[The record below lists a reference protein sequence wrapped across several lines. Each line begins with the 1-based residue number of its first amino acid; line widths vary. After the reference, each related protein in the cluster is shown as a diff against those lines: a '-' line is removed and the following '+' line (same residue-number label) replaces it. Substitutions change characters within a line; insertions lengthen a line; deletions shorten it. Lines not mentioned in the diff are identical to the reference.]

1 MSLRD
6 VIDARRDRYLDWLS
20 QACSIPSLAGNPQG
34 LQAMVAWLEG
44 ILGPLGAATERL
56 AFASAPDVLL
66 AHLGGGERTVLVYD
80 HYDVQPID
88 PVSLWRQDPF
98 APVLED
104 GFLYA
109 RGVADNKGDLVARLA
124 AFEIYREHFG
134 ELPVRLKLLIEGEEE
149 VGSPSFP
156 ALVERYADKLLADGC
171 IWEGA
176 GVNHAG
182 APELV
187 FGAKGLAYLE
197 FLCSGLNDDQ
207 HSSVAVYA
215 PSPVWKLVEAL
226 AGLRDEDGRVLV
238 EGFYDDV
245 RAPTPE
251 DVAALETL
259 PFDEGAEKA
268 RLGISEF
275 VGGASGLDLMIRA
288 HFEPTC
294 NIAGIHAGFTVPG
307 ASKTV
312 LPKQA
317 LAKLDLRLVPEQDP
331 EDIVGKVRAHLQ
343 AHGFGDISV
352 TALGLV
358 HPARSPMDSLIG
370 RAAALACE
378 SVYELAPAVS
388 PLMIATG
395 PMHPIAHF
403 LGIPTVSP
411 AGVCRPDSKIHAPN
425 ENVAVTDF
433 LDTIE
438 YTVEWIRAF
447 AAL

>member
-1 MSLRD
+1 LS
-6 VIDARRDRYLDWLS
+6 VAEIVAHNSDRYLGWLME
-20 QACSIPSLAGNPQG
+20 ACSIPSLAGRPDD
-34 LQAMVAWLEG
+34 LEAMAAWLDARFG
-44 ILGPLGAATERL
+44 DLGATVQRL
-56 AFASAPDVLL
+56 APEAGPAALL
-66 AHLGGGERTVLVYD
+66 AELGSGSRSVLVYD
-80 HYDVQPID
+80 HYDVQPVD
-88 PVSLWRQDPF
+88 PISLWTRDPF
-98 APVLED
+98 VPTLDD

-124 AFEIYREHFG
+124 AFEVYRECYG

-149 VGSPSFP
+149 IGSPSFP
-156 ALVERYADKLLADGC
+156 ALVERHADKLSADGC

-197 FLCSGLNDDQ
+197 LVCDGLNDDQ

-215 PSPVWKLVEAL
+215 PSPVWRLVEAL
-226 AGLRDEDGRVLV
+226 ATLRDEDGRVLV

-245 RAPTPE
+245 TEPTPA
-251 DVAALETL
+251 DLKALETL
-259 PFDEGAEKA
+259 PFDEDAEKR
-268 RLGISEF
+268 RLGISDF
-275 VGGASGLDLMIRA
+275 VGGTSGLELLIRA

-317 LAKLDLRLVPEQDP
+317 LAKLDMRIVPAQDP
-331 EDIVGKVRAHLQ
+331 EDIVAKTRAHLQ

-352 TALGLV
+352 VALGLE

-370 RAAALACE
+370 RAATLACTP
-378 SVYELAPAVS
+378 VYELPPAVS

-395 PMHPIAHF
+395 PMHPIAHL

-438 YTVEWIRAF
+438 YTVEWIRAY
-447 AAL
+447 AAV

>member
-1 MSLRD
+1 MRELIES
-6 VIDARRDRYLDWLS
+6 RRDRYLEWLR
-20 QACSIPSLAGNPQG
+20 QACSIPSLAGNPEG

-44 ILGPLGAATERL
+44 TLGPLGAATQRL
-56 AFASAPDVLL
+56 TFDSAPDVLL
-66 AHLGGGERTVLVYD
+66 AHLGSGERTVLVYD
-80 HYDVQPID
+80 HYDVQPVD
-88 PVSLWRQDPF
+88 PVSLWKKDPF
-98 APVLED
+98 VPALEN
-104 GFLYA
+104 GLLYA

-124 AFEIYREHFG
+124 AFEVYRDHFG

-156 ALVERYADKLLADGC
+156 EVVERYADKLGADGC

-197 FLCSGLNDDQ
+197 LVCSGLNDDQ

-215 PSPVWKLVEAL
+215 PSPVWRLVEAL
-226 AGLRDEDGRVLV
+226 ATLRDVDGRVLV
-238 EGFYDDV
+238 DGFYDDV
-245 RAPTPE
+245 LAPTPE
-251 DVAALETL
+251 DLTALETL
-259 PFDEGAEKA
+259 PFDEEAEKQ
-268 RLGISEF
+268 RLGIPEF
-275 VGGASGLDLMIRA
+275 VGGASGLELLTRA

-307 ASKTV
+307 GSKTV

-317 LAKLDLRLVPEQDP
+317 LAKLDLRLVPEQVP
-331 EDIVGKVRAHLQ
+331 EDIVAKIRAHLE
-343 AHGFGDISV
+343 AHDFGDISV
-352 TALGLV
+352 TTLGLE

-370 RAAALACE
+370 RAATIACE
-378 SVYELAPAVS
+378 PVYDLPPAVS

-438 YTVEWIRAF
+438 YTIEWIRAF
-447 AAL
+447 ATV

>member
-1 MSLRD
+1 VRELIES
-6 VIDARRDRYLDWLS
+6 RRDRYLEWLS

-44 ILGPLGAATERL
+44 MLGPLGAATERL
-56 AFASAPDVLL
+56 PFESAPDALL
-66 AHLGGGERTVLVYD
+66 AHLGGGERTVLIYN

-88 PVSLWRQDPF
+88 PVSLWNQDPF
-98 APVLED
+98 APALQN
-104 GFLYA
+104 GHLYA

-124 AFEIYREHFG
+124 AFEIYRDQFG
-134 ELPVRLKLLIEGEEE
+134 ELPLRLKLLIEGEEE

-156 ALVERYADKLLADGC
+156 ALVERYADKLSADGC

-176 GVNHAG
+176 GVDHAG

-197 FLCSGLNDDQ
+197 LVCSGLDDDQ

-215 PSPVWKLVEAL
+215 PSPVWRLVDAL
-226 AGLRDEDGRVLV
+226 ASLRNEDGRVLV

-245 RAPTPE
+245 VAPTPQ
-251 DVAALETL
+251 DVAALEIL
-259 PFDEGAEKA
+259 PFDEEAEKR

-312 LPKQA
+312 LPRLA

-331 EDIVGKVRAHLQ
+331 ENIVAKVRHHLQ
-343 AHGFGDISV
+343 AHGFGDIAV
-352 TALGLV
+352 TALGLE

-378 SVYELAPAVS
+378 TVYELAPAVS

>member
-1 MSLRD
+1 VRELIES
-6 VIDARRDRYLDWLS
+6 RRDRYLEWLR
-20 QACSIPSLAGNPQG
+20 QACSIPSLAGNPEG

-44 ILGPLGAATERL
+44 TLGPLGAATERL
-56 AFASAPDVLL
+56 TFDSAPDVLL
-66 AHLGGGERTVLVYD
+66 AHLGSGERTVLVYD
-80 HYDVQPID
+80 HYDVQPVD
-88 PVSLWRQDPF
+88 PVSLWKKDPF
-98 APVLED
+98 VPALEN
-104 GFLYA
+104 GLLYA

-124 AFEIYREHFG
+124 AFEVYRDHFG

-156 ALVERYADKLLADGC
+156 EVVERYADKLGADGC

-197 FLCSGLNDDQ
+197 LVCSGLNDDQ

-215 PSPVWKLVEAL
+215 PSPVWRLVEAL
-226 AGLRDEDGRVLV
+226 ATLRDVDGRVLV
-238 EGFYDDV
+238 DGFYDDV
-245 RAPTPE
+245 LAPTPE
-251 DVAALETL
+251 DLTALETL
-259 PFDEGAEKA
+259 PFDEEAEKQ

-275 VGGASGLDLMIRA
+275 VGGASGLELLTRA

-307 ASKTV
+307 GSKTV

-317 LAKLDLRLVPEQDP
+317 LAKLDLRLVPEQVP
-331 EDIVGKVRAHLQ
+331 EDIVAKIRAHLK
-343 AHGFGDISV
+343 AHDFGDISV
-352 TALGLV
+352 TTLGLE

-370 RAAALACE
+370 RAATIACE
-378 SVYELAPAVS
+378 PVYDLPPAVS

-438 YTVEWIRAF
+438 YTIEWIRAF
-447 AAL
+447 ATV

>member
-1 MSLRD
+1 MRELIES
-6 VIDARRDRYLDWLS
+6 RRDRYLEWLR
-20 QACSIPSLAGNPQG
+20 QACSIPSLAGNPEG

-44 ILGPLGAATERL
+44 TLGPLGAATERL
-56 AFASAPDVLL
+56 TFDSAPDVLL
-66 AHLGGGERTVLVYD
+66 AHLGSGERTVLVYD
-80 HYDVQPID
+80 HYDVQPVD
-88 PVSLWRQDPF
+88 PVSLWKKDPF
-98 APVLED
+98 VPALEN
-104 GFLYA
+104 GLLYA

-124 AFEIYREHFG
+124 AFEVYRDHFG

-156 ALVERYADKLLADGC
+156 EVVERYADKLGADGC

-197 FLCSGLNDDQ
+197 LVCSGLNDDQ

-215 PSPVWKLVEAL
+215 SSPVWRLVEAL
-226 AGLRDEDGRVLV
+226 ATLRDVDGRVLV
-238 EGFYDDV
+238 DGFYEDV
-245 RAPTPE
+245 LAPTPE
-251 DVAALETL
+251 DLTALETL
-259 PFDEGAEKA
+259 PFDEEAEKQ

-275 VGGASGLDLMIRA
+275 VGGASGLELLTRA

-307 ASKTV
+307 GSKTV

-317 LAKLDLRLVPEQDP
+317 LAKLDLRLVPEQVP
-331 EDIVGKVRAHLQ
+331 EDIVAKIRAHLK
-343 AHGFGDISV
+343 AHDFGDISV
-352 TALGLV
+352 TTLGLE

-370 RAAALACE
+370 RAATIACE
-378 SVYELAPAVS
+378 PVYDLPPAVS

-438 YTVEWIRAF
+438 YTIEWIRAF
-447 AAL
+447 ATV

>member
-1 MSLRD
+1 
-6 VIDARRDRYLDWLS
+6 
-20 QACSIPSLAGNPQG
+20 
-34 LQAMVAWLEG
+34 MVAWLEG
-44 ILGPLGAATERL
+44 TLGPLGAATERL
-56 AFASAPDVLL
+56 TFDSAPDVLL
-66 AHLGGGERTVLVYD
+66 AHLGSGERTVLVYD
-80 HYDVQPID
+80 HYDVQPVD
-88 PVSLWRQDPF
+88 PVSLWKKDPF
-98 APVLED
+98 VPALEN
-104 GFLYA
+104 GLLYA

-124 AFEIYREHFG
+124 AFEVYREHFG

-156 ALVERYADKLLADGC
+156 EVVERYADKLGADGC

-197 FLCSGLNDDQ
+197 LVCSGLNDDQ

-215 PSPVWKLVEAL
+215 PSPVWRLVEAL
-226 AGLRDEDGRVLV
+226 ATLRDVDGRVLV
-238 EGFYDDV
+238 DGFYEDV
-245 RAPTPE
+245 LAPTPE
-251 DVAALETL
+251 DLTALETL
-259 PFDEGAEKA
+259 PFDEEAEKQ

-275 VGGASGLDLMIRA
+275 VGGASGLELLTRA

-307 ASKTV
+307 GSKTV

-317 LAKLDLRLVPEQDP
+317 LAKLDLRLVPEQVP
-331 EDIVGKVRAHLQ
+331 EDIVAKIRAHLK
-343 AHGFGDISV
+343 AHDFGDISV
-352 TALGLV
+352 TTLGLE

-370 RAAALACE
+370 RAATIACE
-378 SVYELAPAVS
+378 PVYDLPPAVS

-438 YTVEWIRAF
+438 YTIEWIRAF
-447 AAL
+447 ATV

>member
-1 MSLRD
+1 VRE
-6 VIDARRDRYLDWLS
+6 VIEARRDRYLDWLCR
-20 QACSIPSLAGNPQG
+20 ACSIPSLASNPEG
-34 LQAMVAWLEG
+34 LDAMVAWLEDT
-44 ILGPLGAATERL
+44 LSSVGAECERL
-56 AFASAPDVLL
+56 ELEGAPEALL
-66 AHLGGGERTVLVYD
+66 AQLGSGARTVLVYD
-80 HYDVQPID
+80 HYDVQPVD
-88 PVSLWRQDPF
+88 PVSLWAGDPF
-98 APVLED
+98 APALRD
-104 GFLYA
+104 GLVYA

-124 AFEIYREHFG
+124 AFEVYREHFG
-134 ELPVRLKLLIEGEEE
+134 ELPVQLKLLVEGEEE

-156 ALVERYADKLLADGC
+156 ALVERYAPRLSADGC

-176 GVNHAG
+176 GVNHSG
-182 APELV
+182 APKLV

-197 FLCSGLNDDQ
+197 LVCTGLSEDQ

-215 PSPVWKLVEAL
+215 PSPVWRLVQAL
-226 AGLRDEDGRVLV
+226 ATLRDDRGRVLV

-245 RAPTPE
+245 LPPSRE
-251 DVAALETL
+251 DVAALEKL
-259 PFDEGAEKA
+259 AFDENAEKR

-275 VGGASGLDLMIRA
+275 MGGASGVDLLVRA

-307 ASKTV
+307 GSKTV
-312 LPKQA
+312 LPRQA

-331 EDIVGKVRAHLQ
+331 EDIVYKIRRHLENR
-343 AHGFGDISV
+343 GFSDISV
-352 TALGLV
+352 TALGLER
-358 HPARSPMDSLIG
+358 PARSPMSSEIG
-370 RAAALACE
+370 RAAGAACKGI
-378 SVYELAPAVS
+378 YELAPVAA

-395 PMHPIAHF
+395 PMHPIADF

-425 ENVAVTDF
+425 ENVRVEDF

-438 YTVEWIRAF
+438 YTIAWINAF

>member
-1 MSLRD
+1 
-6 VIDARRDRYLDWLS
+6 
-20 QACSIPSLAGNPQG
+20 
-34 LQAMVAWLEG
+34 MVAWLEG
-44 ILGPLGAATERL
+44 TLGPLGAATERL
-56 AFASAPDVLL
+56 TFDSAPDVLL
-66 AHLGGGERTVLVYD
+66 AHLGSGERTVLVYD
-80 HYDVQPID
+80 HYDVQPVD
-88 PVSLWRQDPF
+88 PVSLWKKDPF
-98 APVLED
+98 VPALEN
-104 GFLYA
+104 GLLYA

-124 AFEIYREHFG
+124 AFEVYRDHFG

-156 ALVERYADKLLADGC
+156 EVVERYADKLGADGC

-197 FLCSGLNDDQ
+197 LVCSGLNDDQ

-215 PSPVWKLVEAL
+215 PSPVWRLVEAL
-226 AGLRDEDGRVLV
+226 ATLRDVDGRVLV
-238 EGFYDDV
+238 DGFYEDV
-245 RAPTPE
+245 LAPTPE
-251 DVAALETL
+251 DLTALETL
-259 PFDEGAEKA
+259 PFDEEAEKQ

-275 VGGASGLDLMIRA
+275 VGGASGLELLTRA

-307 ASKTV
+307 GSKTV

-317 LAKLDLRLVPEQDP
+317 LAKLDLRLVPEQVP
-331 EDIVGKVRAHLQ
+331 EDIVAKIRAHLE
-343 AHGFGDISV
+343 AHDFGDISV
-352 TALGLV
+352 TTLGLE

-370 RAAALACE
+370 RAATIACE
-378 SVYELAPAVS
+378 PVYDLPPAVS

-438 YTVEWIRAF
+438 YTIEWIRAF
-447 AAL
+447 ATV

>member
-1 MSLRD
+1 MRELIES
-6 VIDARRDRYLDWLS
+6 RRDRYLEWLR
-20 QACSIPSLAGNPQG
+20 QACSIPSLAGNPEG

-44 ILGPLGAATERL
+44 TLGPLGAATERL
-56 AFASAPDVLL
+56 TFDSAPDVLL
-66 AHLGGGERTVLVYD
+66 AHLGSGERTVLVYD
-80 HYDVQPID
+80 HYDVQPVD
-88 PVSLWRQDPF
+88 PVSLWKKDPF
-98 APVLED
+98 VPALEN
-104 GFLYA
+104 GLLYA

-124 AFEIYREHFG
+124 AFEVYRDHFG

-156 ALVERYADKLLADGC
+156 EVVERYADKLGADGC

-197 FLCSGLNDDQ
+197 LVCSGLNDDQ

-215 PSPVWKLVEAL
+215 PSPVWRLVEAL
-226 AGLRDEDGRVLV
+226 ATLRDVDGRVLV
-238 EGFYDDV
+238 DGFYDDV
-245 RAPTPE
+245 LAPTPE
-251 DVAALETL
+251 DLTALETL
-259 PFDEGAEKA
+259 PFDEEAEKQ

-275 VGGASGLDLMIRA
+275 VGGASGLELLTRA

-307 ASKTV
+307 GSKTV

-317 LAKLDLRLVPEQDP
+317 LAKLDLRLVPEQVP
-331 EDIVGKVRAHLQ
+331 EDIVAKIRAHLE
-343 AHGFGDISV
+343 AHDFGDISV
-352 TALGLV
+352 TTLGLE

-370 RAAALACE
+370 RAATIACE
-378 SVYELAPAVS
+378 PVYDLPPAVS

-438 YTVEWIRAF
+438 YTIEWIRAF
-447 AAL
+447 ATV

>member
-1 MSLRD
+1 MRELIES
-6 VIDARRDRYLDWLS
+6 RRDRYLEWLR
-20 QACSIPSLAGNPQG
+20 QACSIPSLAGNPEG

-44 ILGPLGAATERL
+44 TLGPLGAATERL
-56 AFASAPDVLL
+56 TFDSAPDVLL
-66 AHLGGGERTVLVYD
+66 AHLGSGERTVLVYD
-80 HYDVQPID
+80 HYDVQPVD
-88 PVSLWRQDPF
+88 PVSLWKKDPF
-98 APVLED
+98 VPALEN
-104 GFLYA
+104 GLLYA

-124 AFEIYREHFG
+124 AFEVYRDHFG
-134 ELPVRLKLLIEGEEE
+134 ELPVLLKLLIEGEEE

-156 ALVERYADKLLADGC
+156 EVVERYADKLGADGC

-197 FLCSGLNDDQ
+197 LVCSGLNDDQ

-215 PSPVWKLVEAL
+215 PSPVWRLVEAL
-226 AGLRDEDGRVLV
+226 ATLRDVDGRVLV
-238 EGFYDDV
+238 DGFYEDV
-245 RAPTPE
+245 LAPTPE
-251 DVAALETL
+251 DLTALETL
-259 PFDEGAEKA
+259 PFDEEAEKQ

-275 VGGASGLDLMIRA
+275 VGGASGLELLTRA

-307 ASKTV
+307 GSKTV

-317 LAKLDLRLVPEQDP
+317 LAKLDLRLVPEQVP
-331 EDIVGKVRAHLQ
+331 EDIVAKIRAHLK
-343 AHGFGDISV
+343 AHDFGDISV
-352 TALGLV
+352 TTLGLE

-370 RAAALACE
+370 RAATIACE
-378 SVYELAPAVS
+378 PVYDLPPAVS

-438 YTVEWIRAF
+438 YTIEWIRAF
-447 AAL
+447 ATV

>member
-1 MSLRD
+1 
-6 VIDARRDRYLDWLS
+6 
-20 QACSIPSLAGNPQG
+20 
-34 LQAMVAWLEG
+34 MVAWLEG
-44 ILGPLGAATERL
+44 TLGPLGAATERL
-56 AFASAPDVLL
+56 TFDSAPDVLL
-66 AHLGGGERTVLVYD
+66 AHLGSGERTVLVYD
-80 HYDVQPID
+80 HYDVQPVD
-88 PVSLWRQDPF
+88 PVSLWKKDPF
-98 APVLED
+98 VPALEN
-104 GFLYA
+104 GLLYA

-124 AFEIYREHFG
+124 AFEVYREHFG

-156 ALVERYADKLLADGC
+156 GVVERYADKLGADGC

-197 FLCSGLNDDQ
+197 LVCSGLNDDQ

-215 PSPVWKLVEAL
+215 PSPVWRLVEAL
-226 AGLRDEDGRVLV
+226 ATLRDVDGRVLV
-238 EGFYDDV
+238 DGFYEDV
-245 RAPTPE
+245 LAPTPE
-251 DVAALETL
+251 DLTALETL
-259 PFDEGAEKA
+259 PFDEEAEKQ

-275 VGGASGLDLMIRA
+275 VGGASGLELLTRA

-307 ASKTV
+307 GSKTV

-317 LAKLDLRLVPEQDP
+317 LAKLDLRLVPEQVP
-331 EDIVGKVRAHLQ
+331 EDIVAKFRAHLK
-343 AHGFGDISV
+343 AHDFGDISV
-352 TALGLV
+352 TPLGLE

-370 RAAALACE
+370 RAATIACE
-378 SVYELAPAVS
+378 PVYDLPPAVS

-438 YTVEWIRAF
+438 YTIEWIRAF
-447 AAL
+447 ATV

>member
-1 MSLRD
+1 LSLRD
-6 VIDARRDRYLDWLS
+6 VIDAGRDRYLEWLI
-20 QACSIPSLAGNPQG
+20 QACSIPSLAGNPEG

-44 ILGPLGAATERL
+44 MLGPLGAATERL
-56 AFASAPDVLL
+56 PIGSAPDALL
-66 AHLGGGERTVLVYD
+66 ANLGGGDRTVLVYD
-80 HYDVQPID
+80 HYDVQPVD
-88 PVSLWRQDPF
+88 PVSLWKRDPF
-98 APVLED
+98 VPVIEGGL
-104 GFLYA
+104 LYA

-124 AFEIYREHFG
+124 AFEVYREHVG
-134 ELPVRLKLLIEGEEE
+134 ELPIRLKLLIEGEEE

-156 ALVERYADKLLADGC
+156 ALVERYADKLGADGC

-197 FLCSGLNDDQ
+197 LLSSGLNDDQ
-207 HSSVAVYA
+207 HSSVAVYT
-215 PSPVWKLVEAL
+215 PSPVWRLVEAL
-226 AGLRDEDGRVLV
+226 ASLRDGDGRVLV

-245 RAPTPE
+245 VAPTPA
-251 DVAALETL
+251 DVEALENL
-259 PFDEGAEKA
+259 PFDEDAEKQ

-275 VGGASGLDLMIRA
+275 LGAASGLDLLTRA

-317 LAKLDLRLVPEQDP
+317 LAKLDLRLVPDQDP
-331 EDIVGKVRAHLQ
+331 EDIAAKIRAHLQ
-343 AHGFGDISV
+343 ARGFGDISV
-352 TALGLV
+352 TVLGLE

-370 RAAALACE
+370 RAATIACE
-378 SVYELAPAVS
+378 AVYELAPAVS

-425 ENVAVTDF
+425 ENLAITDF
-433 LDTIE
+433 LATIE

-447 AAL
+447 AAV

>member
-1 MSLRD
+1 MRELIES
-6 VIDARRDRYLDWLS
+6 RRDRYLEWLR
-20 QACSIPSLAGNPQG
+20 QACSIPSLAGNPEG

-44 ILGPLGAATERL
+44 TLGPLGAATERL
-56 AFASAPDVLL
+56 TFDSAPDVLL
-66 AHLGGGERTVLVYD
+66 AHLGSGERTVLVYD
-80 HYDVQPID
+80 HYDVQPVD
-88 PVSLWRQDPF
+88 PVSLWKKDPF
-98 APVLED
+98 VPALEN
-104 GFLYA
+104 GLLYA

-124 AFEIYREHFG
+124 AFEVYRDHFG

-156 ALVERYADKLLADGC
+156 EVVERYADKLGADGC

-197 FLCSGLNDDQ
+197 LVCSGLNDDQ

-215 PSPVWKLVEAL
+215 PSPVWRLVEAL
-226 AGLRDEDGRVLV
+226 ATLRDVDGRVLV
-238 EGFYDDV
+238 DGFYEDV
-245 RAPTPE
+245 LAPTPE
-251 DVAALETL
+251 DLTALETL
-259 PFDEGAEKA
+259 PFDEEAEKQ

-275 VGGASGLDLMIRA
+275 VGGASGLELLTRA

-307 ASKTV
+307 GSKTV

-317 LAKLDLRLVPEQDP
+317 LAKLDLRLVPEQVP
-331 EDIVGKVRAHLQ
+331 EDIVAKIRAHLE
-343 AHGFGDISV
+343 AHDFGDISV
-352 TALGLV
+352 TTLGLE
-358 HPARSPMDSLIG
+358 HPARSPMNSLIG
-370 RAAALACE
+370 RAATIACE
-378 SVYELAPAVS
+378 PVYDLPPAVS

-438 YTVEWIRAF
+438 YTIEWIRAF
-447 AAL
+447 ATV

>member
-1 MSLRD
+1 MRELIES
-6 VIDARRDRYLDWLS
+6 RRDRYLEWLR
-20 QACSIPSLAGNPQG
+20 QACSIPSLAGNPEG

-44 ILGPLGAATERL
+44 TLGPLGAATERL
-56 AFASAPDVLL
+56 TFDSAPDVLL
-66 AHLGGGERTVLVYD
+66 AHLGSGERTVLVYD
-80 HYDVQPID
+80 HYDVQPVD
-88 PVSLWRQDPF
+88 PVSLWKKDPF
-98 APVLED
+98 VPALEN
-104 GFLYA
+104 GLLYA

-124 AFEIYREHFG
+124 AFEVYRDHFG

-156 ALVERYADKLLADGC
+156 EVVERYADKLGADGC

-197 FLCSGLNDDQ
+197 LVCSGLNDDQ

-215 PSPVWKLVEAL
+215 PSPVWRLVEAL
-226 AGLRDEDGRVLV
+226 ATLRDVDGRVLV
-238 EGFYDDV
+238 DGFYEDV
-245 RAPTPE
+245 LAPTPE
-251 DVAALETL
+251 DLTALETL
-259 PFDEGAEKA
+259 PFDEEAEKQ

-275 VGGASGLDLMIRA
+275 VGGASGLELLTRA

-307 ASKTV
+307 GSKTV

-317 LAKLDLRLVPEQDP
+317 LAKLDLRLVPEQVP
-331 EDIVGKVRAHLQ
+331 EDIVAKIRAHLK
-343 AHGFGDISV
+343 AHDFGDISV
-352 TALGLV
+352 TTLGLE

-370 RAAALACE
+370 RAATIACE
-378 SVYELAPAVS
+378 PVYDLPPAVS

-438 YTVEWIRAF
+438 YTIEWIRAF
-447 AAL
+447 ATV

>member
-1 MSLRD
+1 
-6 VIDARRDRYLDWLS
+6 
-20 QACSIPSLAGNPQG
+20 
-34 LQAMVAWLEG
+34 MVAWLEG
-44 ILGPLGAATERL
+44 TLGPLGAATERL
-56 AFASAPDVLL
+56 TFDSAPDVLL
-66 AHLGGGERTVLVYD
+66 AHLGSGERTVLVYD
-80 HYDVQPID
+80 HYDVQPVD
-88 PVSLWRQDPF
+88 PVSLWKKDPF
-98 APVLED
+98 VPALEN
-104 GFLYA
+104 GLLYA

-124 AFEIYREHFG
+124 AFEVYRDHFG

-156 ALVERYADKLLADGC
+156 GVVERYADKLGADGC

-197 FLCSGLNDDQ
+197 LVCSGLNDDQ

-215 PSPVWKLVEAL
+215 PSPVWRLVEAL
-226 AGLRDEDGRVLV
+226 ATLRDVDGRVLV
-238 EGFYDDV
+238 DGFYEDV
-245 RAPTPE
+245 LAPTPE
-251 DVAALETL
+251 DLTALETL
-259 PFDEGAEKA
+259 PFDEEAEKQ

-275 VGGASGLDLMIRA
+275 VGGASGLELLTRA

-307 ASKTV
+307 GSKTV

-317 LAKLDLRLVPEQDP
+317 LAKLDLRLVPEQVP
-331 EDIVGKVRAHLQ
+331 EDIVAKIRAHLK
-343 AHGFGDISV
+343 AHDFGDISV
-352 TALGLV
+352 TTLGLE

-370 RAAALACE
+370 RAATIACE
-378 SVYELAPAVS
+378 PVYDLPPAVS

-438 YTVEWIRAF
+438 YTIEWIRAF
-447 AAL
+447 ATV

>member
-1 MSLRD
+1 MRELIES
-6 VIDARRDRYLDWLS
+6 RRDRYLEWLR
-20 QACSIPSLAGNPQG
+20 QACSIPSLAGNPEG

-44 ILGPLGAATERL
+44 TLGPLGAATERL
-56 AFASAPDVLL
+56 TFDSAPDVLL
-66 AHLGGGERTVLVYD
+66 AHLGSGERTVLVYD
-80 HYDVQPID
+80 HYDVQPVD
-88 PVSLWRQDPF
+88 PVSLWKKDPF
-98 APVLED
+98 VPALEN
-104 GFLYA
+104 GLLYA

-124 AFEIYREHFG
+124 AFEVYRDHFG

-156 ALVERYADKLLADGC
+156 GVVERYADKLGADGC

-197 FLCSGLNDDQ
+197 LVCNGLNDDQ

-215 PSPVWKLVEAL
+215 PSPVWRLVEAL
-226 AGLRDEDGRVLV
+226 ATLRDVDGRVLV
-238 EGFYDDV
+238 DGFYEDV
-245 RAPTPE
+245 LAPTPE
-251 DVAALETL
+251 DLTALETL
-259 PFDEGAEKA
+259 PFDEEAEKQ

-275 VGGASGLDLMIRA
+275 VGGASGLELLTRA

-307 ASKTV
+307 GSKTV

-317 LAKLDLRLVPEQDP
+317 LAKLDLRLVPEQVP
-331 EDIVGKVRAHLQ
+331 EDIVAKIRAHLK
-343 AHGFGDISV
+343 AHDFGDISV
-352 TALGLV
+352 TTLGLE

-370 RAAALACE
+370 RAATIACE
-378 SVYELAPAVS
+378 PVYDLPPAVS

-438 YTVEWIRAF
+438 YTIEWIRAF
-447 AAL
+447 ATV

>member
-1 MSLRD
+1 
-6 VIDARRDRYLDWLS
+6 
-20 QACSIPSLAGNPQG
+20 
-34 LQAMVAWLEG
+34 MVAWLEG
-44 ILGPLGAATERL
+44 TLGPLGAATERL
-56 AFASAPDVLL
+56 TFDSGPDVLL
-66 AHLGGGERTVLVYD
+66 AHLGSGERTVLVYD
-80 HYDVQPID
+80 HYDVQPVD
-88 PVSLWRQDPF
+88 PVSLWKKDPF
-98 APVLED
+98 VPALEN
-104 GFLYA
+104 GLLYA

-124 AFEIYREHFG
+124 AFEVYRDHFG

-156 ALVERYADKLLADGC
+156 EVVERYADKLGADGC

-197 FLCSGLNDDQ
+197 LVCSGLNDDQ

-215 PSPVWKLVEAL
+215 PSPVWRLVEAL
-226 AGLRDEDGRVLV
+226 ATLRDVDGRVLV
-238 EGFYDDV
+238 DGFYEDV
-245 RAPTPE
+245 LAPTPE
-251 DVAALETL
+251 DLTALETL
-259 PFDEGAEKA
+259 PFDEEAEKQ

-275 VGGASGLDLMIRA
+275 VGGASGLELLTRA

-307 ASKTV
+307 GSKTV

-317 LAKLDLRLVPEQDP
+317 LAKLDLRLVPEQVP
-331 EDIVGKVRAHLQ
+331 EDIVAKIRAHLK
-343 AHGFGDISV
+343 AHDFGDISV
-352 TALGLV
+352 TTLGLE

-370 RAAALACE
+370 RAATIACE
-378 SVYELAPAVS
+378 PVYDLPPAVS

-438 YTVEWIRAF
+438 YTIEWIRAF
-447 AAL
+447 ATV

>member
-1 MSLRD
+1 MRELIES
-6 VIDARRDRYLDWLS
+6 RRDRYLEWLR
-20 QACSIPSLAGNPQG
+20 QACSIPSLAGNPEG

-44 ILGPLGAATERL
+44 TLGPLGAATERL
-56 AFASAPDVLL
+56 TFDSAPDVLL
-66 AHLGGGERTVLVYD
+66 AHLGSGERTVLVYD
-80 HYDVQPID
+80 HYDVQPVD
-88 PVSLWRQDPF
+88 PVSLWKKDPF
-98 APVLED
+98 VPALEN
-104 GFLYA
+104 GLLYA

-124 AFEIYREHFG
+124 AFEVYRDHFG

-156 ALVERYADKLLADGC
+156 EVVERYADKLGADGC

-197 FLCSGLNDDQ
+197 LVCSGLNDDQ

-215 PSPVWKLVEAL
+215 PSPVWRLVEAL
-226 AGLRDEDGRVLV
+226 ATLRDVDGRVLV
-238 EGFYDDV
+238 DGFYEDV
-245 RAPTPE
+245 LAPTPE
-251 DVAALETL
+251 DLTALETL
-259 PFDEGAEKA
+259 PFDEEAEKQ

-275 VGGASGLDLMIRA
+275 VGGASGLELLTRA

-307 ASKTV
+307 GSKTV

-317 LAKLDLRLVPEQDP
+317 LAKLDLRLVPEQVP
-331 EDIVGKVRAHLQ
+331 EDIVAKIRAHLE
-343 AHGFGDISV
+343 AHDFGDISV
-352 TALGLV
+352 TTLGLE

-370 RAAALACE
+370 RAATIACE
-378 SVYELAPAVS
+378 PVYDLPPAVS

-438 YTVEWIRAF
+438 YTIEWIRAF
-447 AAL
+447 ATV

>member
-1 MSLRD
+1 MSVREF
-6 VIDARRDRYLDWLS
+6 IESRRNRYLEWLS
-20 QACSIPSLAGNPQG
+20 HACSIPSLAGNPQG

-44 ILGPLGAATERL
+44 MLGPLGAVTERL
-56 AFASAPDVLL
+56 PFESAPDALL

-80 HYDVQPID
+80 HYDVQPVD
-88 PVSLWRQDPF
+88 PVSLWRRDPF
-98 APVLED
+98 APALEN
-104 GFLYA
+104 GLLYG

-124 AFEIYREHFG
+124 AFEVYREHFG
-134 ELPVRLKLLIEGEEE
+134 ELPIRLKLLIEGEEE

-156 ALVERYADKLLADGC
+156 GLIERYADKLGADGC

-187 FGAKGLAYLE
+187 FGAKGLAYIELV
-197 FLCSGLNDDQ
+197 CSGLNDDQ

-215 PSPVWKLVEAL
+215 PSPVWRLVEAL
-226 AGLRDEDGRVLV
+226 ASLRDEDGRVLV

-245 RAPTPE
+245 LAPTPE
-251 DVAALETL
+251 DVVALQTL
-259 PFDEGAEKA
+259 PFDEVAEKH

-275 VGGASGLDLMIRA
+275 LGGVSGLELLTRA
-288 HFEPTC
+288 HFDPTC

-312 LPKQA
+312 LPRQA

-331 EDIVGKVRAHLQ
+331 EDIVAKVRRHLG
-343 AHGFGDISV
+343 AHGFGDIAV
-352 TALGLV
+352 TALGLE

-370 RAAALACE
+370 KAAALACKA
-378 SVYELAPAVS
+378 VYELAPAVS

-395 PMHPIAHF
+395 PMHPIAHG

-433 LDTIE
+433 LNTIE

-447 AAL
+447 AAI

>member
-1 MSLRD
+1 
-6 VIDARRDRYLDWLS
+6 
-20 QACSIPSLAGNPQG
+20 
-34 LQAMVAWLEG
+34 MVAWLEG
-44 ILGPLGAATERL
+44 TLGPLGAATERL
-56 AFASAPDVLL
+56 TFDSAPDVLL
-66 AHLGGGERTVLVYD
+66 AHLGSGERTVLVYD
-80 HYDVQPID
+80 HYDVQPVD
-88 PVSLWRQDPF
+88 PVSLWKKDPF
-98 APVLED
+98 VPALEN
-104 GFLYA
+104 GLLYA

-124 AFEIYREHFG
+124 AFEVYRDHFG

-156 ALVERYADKLLADGC
+156 EVVERYADKLGADGC

-197 FLCSGLNDDQ
+197 LVCSGLNDDQ

-215 PSPVWKLVEAL
+215 PSPVWRLVEAL
-226 AGLRDEDGRVLV
+226 ATLRDVDGRVLV
-238 EGFYDDV
+238 DGFYDDV
-245 RAPTPE
+245 LAPTPE
-251 DVAALETL
+251 DLTALETL
-259 PFDEGAEKA
+259 PFDEEAEKQ

-275 VGGASGLDLMIRA
+275 VGGASGLELLTRA

-307 ASKTV
+307 GSKTV

-317 LAKLDLRLVPEQDP
+317 LAKLDLRLVPEQVP
-331 EDIVGKVRAHLQ
+331 EDIVAKIRAHLE
-343 AHGFGDISV
+343 AHDFGDISV
-352 TALGLV
+352 TTLGLE

-370 RAAALACE
+370 RAATIACE
-378 SVYELAPAVS
+378 PVYDLPPAVS

-438 YTVEWIRAF
+438 YTIEWIRAF
-447 AAL
+447 ATV

>member
-1 MSLRD
+1 
-6 VIDARRDRYLDWLS
+6 
-20 QACSIPSLAGNPQG
+20 
-34 LQAMVAWLEG
+34 MVAWLEG
-44 ILGPLGAATERL
+44 TLGPLGAATERL
-56 AFASAPDVLL
+56 TFDSAPDVLL
-66 AHLGGGERTVLVYD
+66 AHLGSGERTVLVYD
-80 HYDVQPID
+80 HYDVQPVD
-88 PVSLWRQDPF
+88 PVSLWKKDPF
-98 APVLED
+98 VPALEN
-104 GFLYA
+104 GLLYA

-124 AFEIYREHFG
+124 AFEVYRDHFG

-156 ALVERYADKLLADGC
+156 EVVERYADKLGADGC

-197 FLCSGLNDDQ
+197 LVCNGLNDDQ

-215 PSPVWKLVEAL
+215 PSPVWRLVEAL
-226 AGLRDEDGRVLV
+226 ATLRDVDGRVLV
-238 EGFYDDV
+238 DGFYEDV
-245 RAPTPE
+245 LAPTPE
-251 DVAALETL
+251 DLTALETL
-259 PFDEGAEKA
+259 PFDEEAEKQ

-275 VGGASGLDLMIRA
+275 VGGASGLELLTRA

-307 ASKTV
+307 GSKTV

-317 LAKLDLRLVPEQDP
+317 LAKLDLRLVPEQVP
-331 EDIVGKVRAHLQ
+331 EDIVAKIRAHLK
-343 AHGFGDISV
+343 AHDFGDISV
-352 TALGLV
+352 TTLGLE

-370 RAAALACE
+370 RAATIACE
-378 SVYELAPAVS
+378 PVYDLPPAVS

-438 YTVEWIRAF
+438 YTIEWIRAF
-447 AAL
+447 ATV

>member
-1 MSLRD
+1 MRELIES
-6 VIDARRDRYLDWLS
+6 RRDRYLEWLR
-20 QACSIPSLAGNPQG
+20 QACSIPSLAGNPEG

-44 ILGPLGAATERL
+44 TLGPLGAATERL
-56 AFASAPDVLL
+56 TFDSAPDVLL
-66 AHLGGGERTVLVYD
+66 AHLGSGERTVLVYD
-80 HYDVQPID
+80 HYDVQPVD
-88 PVSLWRQDPF
+88 PVSLWKKDPF
-98 APVLED
+98 VPALEN
-104 GFLYA
+104 GLLYA

-124 AFEIYREHFG
+124 AFEVYRDHFG

-156 ALVERYADKLLADGC
+156 EVVERYADKLGADGC

-197 FLCSGLNDDQ
+197 LVCSGLNDDQ

-215 PSPVWKLVEAL
+215 SSPVWRLVEAL
-226 AGLRDEDGRVLV
+226 ATLRDVDGRVLV
-238 EGFYDDV
+238 DGFYDDV
-245 RAPTPE
+245 LAPTPE
-251 DVAALETL
+251 DLTALETL
-259 PFDEGAEKA
+259 PFDEEAEKQ

-275 VGGASGLDLMIRA
+275 VGGASGLELLTRA

-307 ASKTV
+307 GSKTV

-317 LAKLDLRLVPEQDP
+317 LAKLDLRLVPEQVP
-331 EDIVGKVRAHLQ
+331 EDIVAKIRAHLK
-343 AHGFGDISV
+343 AHDFGDISV
-352 TALGLV
+352 TTLGLE

-370 RAAALACE
+370 RAATIACE
-378 SVYELAPAVS
+378 PVYDLPPAVS

-438 YTVEWIRAF
+438 YTIEWIRAF
-447 AAL
+447 ATV

>member
-1 MSLRD
+1 MRELIES
-6 VIDARRDRYLDWLS
+6 RRDRYLEWLR
-20 QACSIPSLAGNPQG
+20 QACSIPSLAGNPEG

-44 ILGPLGAATERL
+44 TLGPLGAATERL
-56 AFASAPDVLL
+56 TFDSAPDVLL
-66 AHLGGGERTVLVYD
+66 AHLGSGERTVLVYD
-80 HYDVQPID
+80 HYDVQPVD
-88 PVSLWRQDPF
+88 PVSLWKKDPF
-98 APVLED
+98 VPALEN
-104 GFLYA
+104 GLLYA

-124 AFEIYREHFG
+124 AFEVYQEHFG

-156 ALVERYADKLLADGC
+156 EVVERYADKLGADGC

-197 FLCSGLNDDQ
+197 LVCSGLNDDQ

-215 PSPVWKLVEAL
+215 PSPVWRLVEAL
-226 AGLRDEDGRVLV
+226 ATLRDVDGRVLV
-238 EGFYDDV
+238 DGFYEDV
-245 RAPTPE
+245 LAPTPE
-251 DVAALETL
+251 DLTALETL
-259 PFDEGAEKA
+259 PFDEEAEKQ

-275 VGGASGLDLMIRA
+275 VGGASGLELLTRA

-307 ASKTV
+307 GSKTV

-317 LAKLDLRLVPEQDP
+317 LAKLDLRLVPEQVP
-331 EDIVGKVRAHLQ
+331 EDIVAKIRAHLE
-343 AHGFGDISV
+343 AHDFGDISV
-352 TALGLV
+352 TTLGLE

-370 RAAALACE
+370 RAATIACE
-378 SVYELAPAVS
+378 PVYDLPPAVS

-438 YTVEWIRAF
+438 YTIEWIRAF
-447 AAL
+447 ATV

>member
-6 VIDARRDRYLDWLS
+6 VIDARRDRYLEWLS
-20 QACSIPSLAGNPQG
+20 QACSIPSLPGNPQG
-34 LQAMVAWLEG
+34 LGAMVDWLEG
-44 ILGPLGAATERL
+44 VLGPLGAATERL
-56 AFASAPDVLL
+56 TFGSAPDVLL
-66 AHLGGGERTVLVYD
+66 AHLGEGERTVLVYD
-80 HYDVQPID
+80 HYDVQPVD
-88 PVSLWRQDPF
+88 PVSLWRHDPF
-98 APVLED
+98 APAQQN
-104 GFLYA
+104 GHLYA

-124 AFEIYREHFG
+124 AFEVYRDHFG
-134 ELPVRLKLLIEGEEE
+134 ELPIRLKLLIEGEEE
-149 VGSPSFP
+149 VGSPAFP
-156 ALVERYADKLLADGC
+156 ALVERYADKLSADGC

-187 FGAKGLAYLE
+187 FGAKGLAYIEL
-197 FLCSGLNDDQ
+197 LCGGLNDDQ

-215 PSPVWKLVEAL
+215 RSPVWMLVEAL
-226 AGLRDEDGRVLV
+226 STLRDGDGRVLV

-245 RAPTPE
+245 IAPTPE
-251 DVAALETL
+251 DLVALETL
-259 PFDEGAEKA
+259 PFDEDAEKQ

-275 VGGASGLDLMIRA
+275 LGGISGLELLTRA

-294 NIAGIHAGFTVPG
+294 NIAGIHAGFTLPG

-317 LAKLDLRLVPEQDP
+317 LAKLDLRLVPQQDP
-331 EDIVGKVRAHLQ
+331 EDIVAKVRRHLQ

-352 TALGLV
+352 TALGME
-358 HPARSPMDSLIG
+358 HPSRSPMDSLIG

-378 SVYELAPAVS
+378 AVYELAPAVS

-395 PMHPIAHF
+395 PMHPIAHH

-447 AAL
+447 ATV

>member
-1 MSLRD
+1 
-6 VIDARRDRYLDWLS
+6 V
-20 QACSIPSLAGNPQG
+20 
-34 LQAMVAWLEG
+34 
-44 ILGPLGAATERL
+44 
-56 AFASAPDVLL
+56 
-66 AHLGGGERTVLVYD
+66 
-80 HYDVQPID
+80 
-88 PVSLWRQDPF
+88 WR
-98 APVLED
+98 
-104 GFLYA
+104 
-109 RGVADNKGDLVARLA
+109 
-124 AFEIYREHFG
+124 
-134 ELPVRLKLLIEGEEE
+134 
-149 VGSPSFP
+149 
-156 ALVERYADKLLADGC
+156 
-171 IWEGA
+171 
-176 GVNHAG
+176 
-182 APELV
+182 
-187 FGAKGLAYLE
+187 
-197 FLCSGLNDDQ
+197 
-207 HSSVAVYA
+207 
-215 PSPVWKLVEAL
+215 LVEAL
-226 AGLRDEDGRVLV
+226 ASLRDEDGRVLV

-370 RAAALACE
+370 RAAARACE